1 MVLASVPPER
11 RCTVFSLAYSLAM
24 ALCGG
29 TAPLLCSWML
39 EQQGWLWGPAIY
51 SSLYALPAFWAMGR
65 FRRRAAGA
73 TPSPAAATA

>member
-1 MVLASVPPER
+1 VPADR

-24 ALCGG
+24 AFCGG

-51 SSLYALPAFWAMGR
+51 CSLYALPAFWAQGR
-65 FRRRAAGA
+65 LRRRAEPE
-73 TPSPAAATA
+73 TLAAA